1 MWFFQRQQLQ
11 CQAALN
17 PMEDPMEQAIDAE
30 IAQLLALRQVSM
42 ERRNATQQQLVLLQ
56 QIATVQHGH
65 AGPMMQETPLNTLTT
80 QDGAANLTP
89 EMVLA
94 W

>member
-1 MWFFQRQQLQ
+1 MLFFQRQQLQ

-17 PMEDPMEQAIDAE
+17 PMEDMEQAIDAE

-42 ERRNATQQQLVLLQ
+42 ERRNATQQQLVVLQ
-56 QIATVQHGH
+56 QIATAKHGNT
-65 AGPMMQETPLNTLTT
+65 APMMQGMPLNTLSM

-89 EMVLA
+89 AMVLA